1 MGKKVENCGAG
12 EIFLTS
18 INHEGMKKGFDIPL
32 IKKISE
38 NASIPIIAHGG
49 AGSIDHVVDLVDAT
63 NVSGVALSSLLHYDI
78 AHLFKTKSLKV
89 GNFNYL
95 NSLDKTKKK
104 EKNFLSLIKKK
115 LKSRGFNVRY

>member
-1 MGKKVENCGAG
+1 
-12 EIFLTS
+12 
-18 INHEGMKKGFDIPL
+18 MKKGFDIPL